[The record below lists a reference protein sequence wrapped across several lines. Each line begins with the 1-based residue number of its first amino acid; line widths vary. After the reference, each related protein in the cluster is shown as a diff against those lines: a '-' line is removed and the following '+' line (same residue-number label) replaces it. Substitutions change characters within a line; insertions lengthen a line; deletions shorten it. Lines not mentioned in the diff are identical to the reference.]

1 MTNYDDTRQQ
11 YRPTKID
18 WLLIAESPPPADANK
33 PSSRNFYRIEFAPF
47 ADRIFTGAMRA
58 LYPDAAKLTDAEL
71 GAQKEQWLRR
81 FQGDNWYMIEALED
95 SQEHKVTKK
104 ERQEKLTA
112 AVPRLVER
120 VRVLDAP
127 DAKLILVKS
136 NVFEVCAEP
145 LRAAGFNVLNTANV
159 DYPGHFNAKAF
170 QDKLGALVR
179 ANGWDGGSA

>member
-58 LYPDAAKLTDAEL
+58 LYPDAEKLTDVEL
-71 GAQKEQWLRR
+71 
-81 FQGDNWYMIEALED
+81 
-95 SQEHKVTKK
+95 
-104 ERQEKLTA
+104 
-112 AVPRLVER
+112 VPRLVER

-179 ANGWDGGSA
+179 ANGWDGGSKA